1 MNKVDASKVFKLSFG
16 SSLAIFIAYLFQLQY
31 AMVAGVITLL
41 VVKDTKK
48 ETIKGAMGKLL
59 GFVLCIVFS
68 YLCFNF
74 LGYKLLSFSFYIL
87 VIISTCFILTIRDV
101 LAMCVVI
108 SSHFFLQ

>member
-16 SSLAIFIAYLFQLQY
+16 SSLAIFIAYLFKLQY

-41 VVKDTKK
+41 VVTDTKK

-59 GFVLCIVFS
+59 GFVLCIAFS

-74 LGYKLLSFSFYIL
+74 LGYKLLSFSSI
-87 VIISTCFILTIRDV
+87 
-101 LAMCVVI
+101 
-108 SSHFFLQ
+108 

>member
-1 MNKVDASKVFKLSFG
+1 MNKIDISKILKLSLG
-16 SSLAIFIAYLFQLQY
+16 SSLAIFIAYFFQLQY

-59 GFVLCIVFS
+59 GFILCTLYS

-74 LGYKLLSFSFYIL
+74 LGIIYGHFHCTYYYNKYLLCLKY
-87 VIISTCFILTIRDV
+87 
-101 LAMCVVI
+101 
-108 SSHFFLQ
+108 